1 MNDLHVDLR
10 SDKPRLVVPIQK
22 YIGWDGMIYIY
33 GGVGGMNGIHVFP
46 RCRHTPPSLA
56 DPWVP
61 ARGENS

>member
-46 RCRHTPPSLA
+46 RRRHTPPA
-56 DPWVP
+56 DP
-61 ARGENS
+61 